1 MSERAEFAARS
12 RAMIDQGAYMT
23 LATADAAG
31 IPWASPV
38 WYAPES
44 YASLLWVS
52 SLESRHSRNL
62 EARAELAVVIFD
74 SRAPVA
80 TGEAVSFDATAEVV
94 GEAELEAALTVFSRR
109 LLAQGGPPVHS
120 RELQDPSTQRL
131 YRARALQVYFSVGDR
146 RVEVALT

>member
-62 EARAELAVVIFD
+62 EARAELALVIFD
-74 SRAPVA
+74 SRAPVG
-80 TGEAVSFDATAEVV
+80 TGEAVFFEATAKVV
-94 GEAELEAALTVFSRR
+94 GETELEAALTVFSRR
-109 LLAQGGPPVHS
+109 LLAQGGPRLHS
-120 RELQDPSTQRL
+120 SELKDPSPQRL
-131 YRARALQVYFSVGDR
+131 YRARASQIYLSIGDR
-146 RVEVALT
+146 RVEVELV